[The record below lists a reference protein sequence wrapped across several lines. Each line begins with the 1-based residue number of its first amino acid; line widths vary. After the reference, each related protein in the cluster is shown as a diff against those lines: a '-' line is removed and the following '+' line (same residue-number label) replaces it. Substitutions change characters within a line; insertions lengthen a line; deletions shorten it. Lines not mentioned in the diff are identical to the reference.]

1 MESGVRKLSSS
12 AIYRLIF
19 AIVRLMSFIPFRVGQ
34 VLGRSLGKLFVMLPM
49 NRTRVS
55 LENLRFAFGD
65 HMEAGEIKRLNRQV
79 VMHFGE
85 MLFEL
90 PHILRLNR
98 KNLDKY
104 VVLENEENLLCAM
117 KKGKGLFILTAHF
130 GNWELMSVVINLCF
144 AADGVV
150 VARPIDFSPA
160 DRVIT
165 KLRSRFG
172 AEIIS
177 KDRGM
182 RNIIKAVRDNRA
194 VGILLD
200 QNVDWYSGVFV
211 EFLGR
216 QACVNKGLALMA
228 LRKGTPII
236 PAFSVRQR
244 DGRYRIIFEKE
255 VDLKRTGDR
264 TKDIEENTA
273 IFTGIIEKYI
283 RQYPDHWFW
292 FHKRWKTMF
301 YCPLPNDY
309 FGESGVVGP

>member
-1 MESGVRKLSSS
+1 M
-12 AIYRLIF
+12 
-19 AIVRLMSFIPFRVGQ
+19 
-34 VLGRSLGKLFVMLPM
+34 GRSLGRACALVPM

-55 LENLRFAFGD
+55 LDNLRCSFGD
-65 HMEAGEIKRLNRQV
+65 HMQKDEIKRLNRRV

-85 MLFEL
+85 MLFEM

-98 KNLDKY
+98 ENLDRYVVFENEKNLVD
-104 VVLENEENLLCAM
+104 AM
-117 KKGKGLFILTAHF
+117 KKGKGIFVLTAHF

-144 AADGVV
+144 AGDGAV
-150 VARPIDFSPA
+150 VARPIDFLPA
-160 DRVIT
+160 ERVISN
-165 KLRSRFG
+165 LRSRFG

-182 RNIIKAVRDNRA
+182 RKIIRAARDNRA

-228 LRKGTPII
+228 LRNGTPVV
-236 PAFSVRQR
+236 PAFSVRQA

-264 TKDIEENTA
+264 TKDVEINTA
-273 IFTGIIEKYI
+273 VFTGIIEKYI

-301 YCPLPNDY
+301 YCPLPHDY
-309 FGESGVVGP
+309 FRESGEVTHKEMSGAF